1 MNLLGWDLEY
11 VSGAALA
18 TFTDTIFIRRIND
31 FLPDNDY
38 PHILDCGANIGCTVL
53 NYKRQFP
60 NARITAFE
68 PDPQFA
74 PILRRN
80 LANNNASDVEV
91 VEAAVWTQDGEISW
105 ICEGVDGSRIVEDGS
120 TSNMITVPTIDL
132 VKYLQ
137 VSVDL
142 LKLDIEGAEYA
153 VVDHISHNLE
163 KVKNIIVEC
172 HIQQSNLKDF
182 GRLLGTL
189 KKAGFR
195 LSFNTIGAWRD
206 LIRQIPVSDLHFE
219 QYVAVYGWR
228 VPITQADEKETILPY
243 AGGRL
248 FLEMEPIIKMRDQ
261 YLNMLR
267 AFMFEDQNGLVKTSL
282 ASSFAPHG
290 GFAWGTQLPSSIMQG
305 DTSEKPENSTLLLF
319 EDDIPLGPAHS
330 IHDEIHS
337 LGMGRFS
344 HWYNYLYFST
354 SDGSDPNKNGR
365 TYQILCLKSK

>member
-1 MNLLGWDLEY
+1 MVNETHPTLPSFGDYLLAYQKLLREFQDKPVKTPGRMNLLGWDLEY

-189 KKAGFR
+189 KR
-195 LSFNTIGAWRD
+195 
-206 LIRQIPVSDLHFE
+206 PVSGS
-219 QYVAVYGWR
+219 VST
-228 VPITQADEKETILPY
+228 P
-243 AGGRL
+243 
-248 FLEMEPIIKMRDQ
+248 
-261 YLNMLR
+261 
-267 AFMFEDQNGLVKTSL
+267 L
-282 ASSFAPHG
+282 AHG
-290 GFAWGTQLPSSIMQG
+290 AI
-305 DTSEKPENSTLLLF
+305 
-319 EDDIPLGPAHS
+319 
-330 IHDEIHS
+330 
-337 LGMGRFS
+337 
-344 HWYNYLYFST
+344 
-354 SDGSDPNKNGR
+354 
-365 TYQILCLKSK
+365 